1 MDRQTRFNL
10 LYFLIALALLW
21 VLNGWW
27 AQRTSVEVV
36 PYSAFEQAL
45 AQGRVSEVR
54 VVAGMLVGTLKTPD
68 PSGRQTLVAEQ
79 VEPALAE
86 RLSRFDVPFRQI
98 HESTWLSQLMSWV
111 APAVIFFGV
120 WYFLSRRLASR
131 LGDGGLIGIG
141 RSKARIYMERQ
152 TGVRFADVAGVD
164 EAKAELQEI
173 VDFLKDPKAHGRL
186 GARIPKGVLLMG
198 PTGTGKTLLARAVAG
213 EAGVAFFSING
224 SEFIEMFVG
233 VGAARVRDLFEQARA
248 QAPAIIFID
257 ELDAL
262 GKARGA
268 FPVAGGHDERE
279 QTLNQLLS
287 ELDGFDPSVG
297 VVLLAATNR
306 PEILDPALLR
316 AGRFDRQVL
325 VDRPDRT
332 GRLEILRVH
341 ARKIVLAPGVDLDQ
355 VAGITVGLAG
365 AELANVVNEAALAA
379 TGLGAPAVTL
389 AHFTLAIERI
399 VAGIEKR
406 RGLLSDLERRLVANH
421 ELGHALV
428 ALALPSADRVHKV
441 SIIPRGIG
449 ALGYTLQRPS
459 QDRHVQRRAE
469 LVDRLTVLMAGRA
482 AEQLVFGEPSTGA
495 ADDLVKATDL
505 ARDMVMRYGMN
516 ARLGPVA
523 WARDRPSF
531 LGELPAPVMAE
542 GTGARTSQLIDQAVR
557 DLVGQAMERAWVW
570 LRQHRQ
576 VLDRGVELLLQHE
589 TLDEAALVELS
600 RDTSPM
606 RAPAT
611 TVSASLEAVD
621 GAVDGVVDRAVDST
635 ADHAATAP
643 EPAACVETLHK
654 TPAVAA

>member
-1 MDRQTRFNL
+1 MRQPPAAPPMDRQTRFNL

-21 VLNGWW
+21 VLNAWW
-27 AQRTSVEVV
+27 AQRSSVEVV

-379 TGLGAPAVTL
+379 TRLDAPAVTL
-389 AHFTLAIERI
+389 EHFTLAIERI

-428 ALALPSADRVHKV
+428 ALSLPTADRVHKV

-505 ARDMVMRYGMN
+505 ARDMVMRYGMD

-531 LGELPAPVMAE
+531 LGELPAPVTAE
-542 GTGARTSQLIDQAVR
+542 GTGARTSQHIDEAVGE
-557 DLVGQAMERAWVW
+557 LVGQAMERAGVW
-570 LRQHRQ
+570 LHQHRQ

-606 RAPAT
+606 RAPVSTAWSSPDAAGTVAT
-611 TVSASLEAVD
+611 TA
-621 GAVDGVVDRAVDST
+621 
-635 ADHAATAP
+635 
-643 EPAACVETLHK
+643 EPALSVETLRK
-654 TPAVAA
+654 MPAVAA

>member
-10 LYFLIALALLW
+10 LYFLGALALLAL
-21 VLNGWW
+21 LNAWW
-27 AQRTSVEVV
+27 AQRSAVEVV
-36 PYSAFEQAL
+36 PYSQFEQAL
-45 AQGRVSEVR
+45 AEGRVAEVR
-54 VVAGMLVGTLKTPD
+54 IGSELLVGELKQAEPG
-68 PSGRQTLVAEQ
+68 GRRAIAAER

-86 RLSRFDVPFRQI
+86 RLSRHGVPYRQV
-98 HESTWLSQLMSWV
+98 HESTWLSQVVAWV
-111 APAVIFFGV
+111 APALVFFGV
-120 WYFLSRRLASR
+120 WMLLSQRLASR
-131 LGDGGLIGIG
+131 LGEGGLVGIG
-141 RSKARIYMERQ
+141 RSRAKVYMERQ
-152 TGVRFADVAGVD
+152 TGVRFDDVAGVD

-248 QAPAIIFID
+248 HAPAIIFID

-268 FPVAGGHDERE
+268 FSIAGGHDERE

-306 PEILDPALLR
+306 PEVLDPALLR

-325 VDRPDRT
+325 VDRPDRL
-332 GRLEILRVH
+332 GRLAILRVH
-341 ARKIVLAPGVDLDQ
+341 AKKIVLAPGTDLEQ

-365 AELANVVNEAALAA
+365 ADLANVVNEAALAA
-379 TGLGAPAVTL
+379 TRLDAPAVGL
-389 AHFTLAIERI
+389 EHFTLAIERI

-406 RGLLSDLERRLVANH
+406 HRLLSEPERRLVACH

-428 ALALPSADRVHKV
+428 ALALPGADRVHKV
-441 SIIPRGIG
+441 SIIPRGVG

-459 QDRHVQRRAE
+459 EDRHVQRRGE
-469 LVDRLTVLMAGRA
+469 LCDRLAVLLAGRA

-495 ADDLVKATDL
+495 ADDLAKATDL
-505 ARDMVMRYGMN
+505 ARDMVLRFGMD
-516 ARLGPVA
+516 AALGPVA
-523 WARDRPSF
+523 WTRERPSF
-531 LGELPAPVMAE
+531 LAEAPAAVAAE
-542 GTGARTSQLIDQAVR
+542 GTGPQTAQRVDDAVR
-557 DLVGQAMERAWVW
+557 ALVETALERGLAWLQAHRA
-570 LRQHRQ
+570 
-576 VLDRGVELLLQHE
+576 VLDRGVTLLLAQETLGEDELL
-589 TLDEAALVELS
+589 ALS
-600 RDTSPM
+600 RGTGPLVPSAGQG
-606 RAPAT
+606 RALQAQ
-611 TVSASLEAVD
+611 S
-621 GAVDGVVDRAVDST
+621 
-635 ADHAATAP
+635 
-643 EPAACVETLHK
+643 
-654 TPAVAA
+654 